1 MSMCRARERE
11 IIHED
16 FTPIARRFAMSD
28 CFVVKPLTPEQIP
41 QAFALVSIFDGRLS
55 QEAWCEYAAAVVEKA
70 DNGVGRGIMT
80 VQSEEGYIY
89 GLSVHH
95 LKQELRR
102 GRVLEIENFAVVD
115 LIGAKTAAGLLLE
128 SLESIAR
135 AQQCRCMSLKL
146 LNPAMRKW
154 LRRSNGPRPDI
165 FEAAGFRGEPLW
177 LRKCFEEGG

>member
-1 MSMCRARERE
+1 
-11 IIHED
+11 
-16 FTPIARRFAMSD
+16 MSD
-28 CFVVKPLTPEQIP
+28 CFVVKPLTPERIP
-41 QAFALVSIFDGRLS
+41 QAFALVSIFDDRLS
-55 QEAWCEYAAAVVEKA
+55 QDAWCEYAAAVVEKSGNGA
-70 DNGVGRGIMT
+70 DRGIMT

-102 GRVLEIENFAVVD
+102 GRVLEIENFAIAN

-135 AQQCRCMSLKL
+135 AQQCGCMSLKL
-146 LNPAMRKW
+146 LNPKMRRSV
-154 LRRSNGPRPDI
+154 RRSNEPHPDI
-165 FEAAGFRGEPLW
+165 FQATGFRSEPLR

>member
-1 MSMCRARERE
+1 MSGR
-11 IIHED
+11 
-16 FTPIARRFAMSD
+16 
-28 CFVVKPLTPEQIP
+28 FVVKPLTPERIP
-41 QAFALVSIFDGRLS
+41 QAFVLASKFDERLS
-55 QEAWCEYAAAVVEKA
+55 QDAWCEYAAAVVEKG

-154 LRRSNGPRPDI
+154 LRRSNGPRADI
-165 FEAAGFRGEPLW
+165 FEAAGFRGEPLR
-177 LRKCFEEGG
+177 LRKCFEESG

>member
-1 MSMCRARERE
+1 
-11 IIHED
+11 
-16 FTPIARRFAMSD
+16 MSD

-41 QAFALVSIFDGRLS
+41 QAFALVSIFDGGLS

-95 LKQELRR
+95 LKRELRR
-102 GRVLEIENFAVVD
+102 GRVLEIENFAVAD
-115 LIGAKTAAGLLLE
+115 LVGAKTAAGLLLE

-135 AQQCRCMSLKL
+135 VQQCRCMSLRL

-154 LRRSNGPRPDI
+154 LRRPYGPRRDL
-165 FEAAGFRGEPLW
+165 FEAAGFRGEPLR
-177 LRKCFEEGG
+177 LRKCFVESG

>member
-1 MSMCRARERE
+1 
-11 IIHED
+11 
-16 FTPIARRFAMSD
+16 MSD

-55 QEAWCEYAAAVVEKA
+55 QEAWCEYAAAIVEKA

-154 LRRSNGPRPDI
+154 LRRSNGPRADI
-165 FEAAGFRGEPLW
+165 FQAAGFRGEPLW
-177 LRKCFEEGG
+177 LRKCFEESG